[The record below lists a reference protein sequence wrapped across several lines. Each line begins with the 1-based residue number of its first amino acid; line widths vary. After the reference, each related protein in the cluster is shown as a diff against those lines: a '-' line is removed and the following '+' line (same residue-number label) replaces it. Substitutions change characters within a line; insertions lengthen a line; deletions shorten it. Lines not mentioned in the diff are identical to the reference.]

1 MSTPISIVATVVVF
15 VTVCCVVDIRTRRIP
30 NVLSGGVA
38 VAGLVLNVLFSGWGG
53 LVHGL
58 AGAGAGAAVLF
69 GPFALGGIGGGD
81 VKMTAAIGALLGPTL
96 VLGMLVIGT
105 VAGGVI
111 TMAQLALL
119 GRLREKLASTG
130 GMMAAAAST
139 RSLAPLKMPASDP
152 GAVSLPY
159 SVPLG
164 IGTMAVLAL
173 AGAFGGLP

>member
-1 MSTPISIVATVVVF
+1 VTF

-38 VAGLVLNVLFSGWGG
+38 VAGIVLNVLFAGWCG
-53 LVHGL
+53 LSHSLV
-58 AGAGAGAAVLF
+58 GAVAGAAVLF
-69 GPFALGGIGGGD
+69 VPFALGGIGGGD
-81 VKMTAAIGALLGPTL
+81 VKMAAAVGALLGPSL
-96 VLGMLVIGT
+96 VLAMLAIGMMT
-105 VAGGVI
+105 GGVI

-130 GMMAAAAST
+130 WMMAAAAST

-152 GAVSLPY
+152 RAVSLPY

-164 IGTMAVLAL
+164 IGTVAVLAL
-173 AGAFGGLP
+173 TGAFGGLP